1 MSKPVGP
8 KSLSYAVK
16 ALLSNGAAWAPV
28 SGQRHQ
34 NVRRTPPKASKG
46 AAGLKNR
53 LSTPGPFVT
62 PSGGIPGPLIP
73 VGSLKMPQVAYLV
86 LNRLLIVAKISSCR
100 ATLYEVCS
108 PTTRYPDMGPS

>member
-53 LSTPGPFVT
+53 LSTPGPLVT
-62 PSGGIPGPLIP
+62 PSAGMPGAPMP
-73 VGSLKMPQVAYLV
+73 VGSLKMPQVAYFRLSK
-86 LNRLLIVAKISSCR
+86 LLIDAKTSMCGTGS
-100 ATLYEVCS
+100 YEVCRL
-108 PTTRYPDMGPS
+108 TTV